1 MRTRFIFPVKAS
13 LLLSLVLTVV
23 LNLAFCGGVDRLPGG
38 LPEGLPGDV
47 RLEGD
52 GWTVYAP
59 IATSI
64 VLSVVLTLVL
74 LIVSRLGR
82 GR

>member
-1 MRTRFIFPVKAS
+1 MRTRSIFPLKAS
-13 LLLSLVLTVV
+13 LLLSIILTVV
-23 LNLAFCGGVDRLPGG
+23 LNLAFCGGIGAVPVG
-38 LPEGLPGDV
+38 LPDGLPGDV

-52 GWTVYAP
+52 GWTLYAP

-64 VLSVVLTLVL
+64 VLSVGLTLL
-74 LIVSRLGR
+74 LAIVSRRGR

>member
-1 MRTRFIFPVKAS
+1 MRTRFIFPLKAS
-13 LLLSLVLTVV
+13 LLLSLILTIG
-23 LNLAFCGGVDRLPGG
+23 LNLAFCGGTASLPAG
-38 LPEGLPGDV
+38 LPSGLPGDV

-64 VLSVVLTLVL
+64 VLSVALTLVL
-74 LIVSRLGR
+74 AIVSGR
-82 GR
+82 GRRR

>member
-1 MRTRFIFPVKAS
+1 MNGGALVAAG
-13 LLLSLVLTVV
+13 LVLIA
-23 LNLAFCGGVDRLPGG
+23 LGLAWAFIPGMG
-38 LPEGLPGDV
+38 KLPGDV

-52 GWTVYAP
+52 GWTLYAP

-64 VLSVVLTLVL
+64 VLSVGLTLL
-74 LIVSRLGR
+74 LAIVSRRGR

>member
-1 MRTRFIFPVKAS
+1 MRTRFVFPLKAS
-13 LLLSLVLTVV
+13 LVLSLVLTVV
-23 LNLAFCGGVDRLPGG
+23 LNLAFCGGIDRLPAG
-38 LPEGLPGDV
+38 LPVGLPGDV

-52 GWTVYAP
+52 GWTLYAP

-64 VLSVVLTLVL
+64 VLSVGLTLL
-74 LIVSRLGR
+74 LAIVARRGR